1 MYPPQEAET
10 EETIMP
16 DTYFTIT
23 DEKGSIRISEDVIA
37 AITGNALSEM
47 DGIAA
52 FSNTAGGELGELIG
66 SKSVSKGIRVSFEE
80 NAISIDVTVMLR
92 YGKNINA
99 TCRQAQDAVAVAVDS
114 ITGVKPVVNIRV
126 AGISFEK

>member
-1 MYPPQEAET
+1 
-10 EETIMP
+10 MP
-16 DTYFTIT
+16 DNYFTIA
-23 DEKGSIRISEDVIA
+23 DEKGSIHISEDVIA

-66 SKSVSKGIRVSFEE
+66 LKSVSKGIRVSFEE
-80 NAISIDVTVMLR
+80 NAINIDITVMLR
-92 YGKNINA
+92 YGENINA
-99 TCRQAQDAVAVAVDS
+99 ICRKAQDAVAVAVDS
-114 ITGVKPVVNIRV
+114 ITGVKPVVNLRV

>member
-1 MYPPQEAET
+1 
-10 EETIMP
+10 MP
-16 DTYFTIT
+16 DTYFTIA

-47 DGIAA
+47 EGIAA

-66 SKSVSKGIRVSFEE
+66 IKSVSKGIRVGFEE
-80 NAISIDVTVMLR
+80 NAIVIDITVMLR
-92 YGKNINA
+92 YGENINA
-99 TCRQAQDAVAVAVDS
+99 ICRKAQDAVAVAVDS